1 MSSLKDI
8 ASSKLLRI
16 LLVTKKSIRNFNN
29 SRQASTALPH
39 FLKTYIYREN
49 IFSVKGSLETA
60 FSNISGILWQLGTQS
75 NIKGQVSTFFSHIL
89 SFIAI
94 KDIHYCRMIKINSV
108 SHITIRNIF

>member
-8 ASSKLLRI
+8 APSRLLRI
-16 LLVTKKSIRNFNN
+16 LFVTKKSIRNFNN
-29 SRQASTALPH
+29 SRQASALPH

-49 IFSVKGSLETA
+49 VFSIKGSLETA
-60 FSNISGILWQLGTQS
+60 FSNISGILWQLGTQY

-94 KDIHYCRMIKINSV
+94 KDMHYCRMININSE
-108 SHITIRNIF
+108 SYITFRNIF